1 MSELKVDPQ
10 TLETSASRT
19 RTAYDSAS
27 QVNNLQTIMSGVSTA
42 VPGGTCGGSASSAG
56 SFTDTVAKQNSDGLE
71 AYETALRDAQNNYS
85 GTDESTA
92 ISFDKFHSVIDAKE

>member
-42 VPGGTCGGSASSAG
+42 VPGGTCGFFNLKLLS
-56 SFTDTVAKQNSDGLE
+56 
-71 AYETALRDAQNNYS
+71 
-85 GTDESTA
+85 
-92 ISFDKFHSVIDAKE
+92 